1 MIGVDDQ
8 AAPATSLPL
17 DVAAPAADPISH
29 LAAVY
34 RDNPALR
41 DVK

>member
-8 AAPATSLPL
+8 AAPATLLPL
-17 DVAAPAADPISH
+17 NVAAPAADPISH

-34 RDNPALR
+34 RDNLGLR
-41 DVK
+41 DLK